1 MEHCGSIF
9 ARCDQVATRGMGP
22 GSQATLACA
31 LKDSHEDDEV
41 GNNED
46 GGDEPVDPNQDIDAE
61 QFDDVVE
68 LPIDE

>member
-31 LKDSHEDDEV
+31 LKDSHEDDDV

-61 QFDDVVE
+61 
-68 LPIDE
+68 